1 VRKRKK
7 LFSPN
12 ETDGRREICT
22 AIPKHACTES
32 EFSWG
37 EQIQNTQKYA
47 LSGVPG
53 INTNISTNEDSSALD
68 ICTILF
74 STKLFKLIQK

>member
-12 ETDGRREICT
+12 HTDGRREICMT
-22 AIPKHACTES
+22 IPKHACTES
-32 EFSWG
+32 EFSWR

-47 LSGVPG
+47 LYGVPG
-53 INTNISTNEDSSALD
+53 INTNIPANEDSSASD
-68 ICTILF
+68 IFTILF
-74 STKLFKLIQK
+74 STELFKLIQK